1 MVARTAAHVTNRPMT
16 VFLDGPRMPPARGGK
31 ADALVIL
38 LHGYGSNGADLISLA
53 PYWAK
58 ASPGAAF
65 VSPNAIEPVPQAP
78 GGYQWFPISNLDP
91 HLMEQGAKHAAQ
103 SVDRFIDRELE
114 KHGLDESRL
123 VLVGFSQGTMM
134 ALYTG
139 LRRTRP
145 VAGILGFSGVLVGR
159 KLKDEMRSKPPVLL
173 IHGDRDPTI
182 PIAAMFDS
190 AEQLAAADHGAQWHV
205 SYGVP
210 HSIGQDGL
218 DLGGVFL
225 ASCLKTKAIARAT
238 R

>member
-1 MVARTAAHVTNRPMT
+1 MT

-31 ADALVIL
+31 PDALVVF

-58 ASPGAAF
+58 ALPGAAF

-91 HLMEQGAKHAAQ
+91 HLMEQGARRAAQ

-114 KHGLDESRL
+114 RAGLDESRL
-123 VLVGFSQGTMM
+123 ALVGFSQGTMM
-134 ALYTG
+134 ALYVG
-139 LRRTRP
+139 LRRERQ
-145 VAGILGFSGVLVGR
+145 VAAIVGFSGVLVGG
-159 KLKDEMRSKPPVLL
+159 KKIKDEMRSKPPILL
-173 IHGDRDPTI
+173 VHGDRDPTI
-182 PIAAMFDS
+182 PIAAMFDT
-190 AEQLAAADHGAQWHV
+190 AEALCAAGHGAQWHV

-218 DLGGVFL
+218 DLGGAML
-225 ASCLKTKAIARAT
+225 STYLKTQRIMVR
-238 R
+238 